1 MPNLFSL
8 NYSGVAESGKTV
20 RLLQTDS
27 LKHLFMEK
35 RVIGIILTL
44 LGVVGLIMAAVNFM
58 GGGETKNIK
67 EIIIYSVLGAIFF
80 FAGIGLVR
88 STKDRPT

>member
-1 MPNLFSL
+1 
-8 NYSGVAESGKTV
+8 
-20 RLLQTDS
+20 
-27 LKHLFMEK
+27 MEK

-58 GGGETKNIK
+58 NGGGNAKNIK
-67 EIIIYSVLGAIFF
+67 EIIIYGILGAIFF

>member
-1 MPNLFSL
+1 
-8 NYSGVAESGKTV
+8 
-20 RLLQTDS
+20 
-27 LKHLFMEK
+27 MEK

-58 GGGETKNIK
+58 NGGGGSKDIK
-67 EIIIYSVLGAIFF
+67 EIIIYGILGGIFF

>member
-1 MPNLFSL
+1 
-8 NYSGVAESGKTV
+8 
-20 RLLQTDS
+20 
-27 LKHLFMEK
+27 MEK

-58 GGGETKNIK
+58 NGGGKQTFK
-67 EIIIYSVLGAIFF
+67 EIIIYGILGAIFF